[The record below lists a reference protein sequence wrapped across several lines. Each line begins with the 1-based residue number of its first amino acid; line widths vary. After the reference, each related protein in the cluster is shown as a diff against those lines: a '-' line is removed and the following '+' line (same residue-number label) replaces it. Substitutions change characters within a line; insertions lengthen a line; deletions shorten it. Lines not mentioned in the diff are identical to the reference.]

1 MAKAFQ
7 VAAVGPPQAARDA
20 KSCSV
25 GPTSRE
31 IWEIFGAAAG
41 IIP

>member
-7 VAAVGPPQAARDA
+7 VTAVGPPQAARDA

-25 GPTSRE
+25 GRDKQRDLRDLIS
-31 IWEIFGAAAG
+31 A
-41 IIP
+41 